1 MIFNPNYPRF
11 VLTILAKQGDRKTQL
26 LAMMYLKAQ
35 NQFESL
41 NTNTT
46 AQMPLHIAPVL
57 LFGDKGPGKRLK
69 A

>member
-1 MIFNPNYPRF
+1 MVVNTTLSY
-11 VLTILAKQGDRKTQL
+11 VCLTILAKQGDRKTQL